1 MKGVLKR
8 LGFRCS
14 DEMEK
19 EIALKSLRWSTL
31 YSGCALFALTV
42 YEKAVTGEMG
52 WAFFIL
58 ITQYLVFWTAH
69 LVYTRKMSGGGRNE
83 E

>member
-1 MKGVLKR
+1 MKGIQKR
-8 LGFRCS
+8 FGFRRS
-14 DEMEK
+14 DETEK

-42 YEKAVTGEMG
+42 YEKVVTGEVG

-58 ITQYLVFWTAH
+58 ITQYLVFWAAH
-69 LVYTRKMSGGGRNE
+69 LVYTRKMGGSRDE